1 MKKLIYVLS
10 LALMLC
16 LLPCTS
22 ALAENYEL
30 TTGGSS
36 KATATAIRV
45 DREYAAQLVG
55 SEVLYFKFTT
65 PNKKG
70 FYDFYAKN
78 INISTHSWAGDS
90 QVQFDLIDAVDEIF
104 VKHYAAIGGE
114 RSANLELDRNTTY
127 YVKVY
132 NRSPNDTPGNFKIKV
147 SFREDK
153 EGDRLGNAVSKRI
166 GEKVNASL
174 DGKDDIDYF
183 KIKTGA
189 YKEYDFDCKN
199 INISTHSWA
208 GDSQFRV
215 SICDAR
221 EEVLADYRLTYG
233 SDNKR
238 DGVTPLVTLNPNT
251 VYYIRIYNPQEGI
264 GNYTFTMSHHR
275 NSISQAA
282 VQVKNTYTYTGKA
295 ITPGVKVVY
304 GSTVLK
310 KGKDYSVA
318 YSNNKKPGIAT
329 AKITGI
335 GAYKGSYKATFKI
348 RPVQAKIQKLSV
360 KKRKITVKIAQDK
373 NASGYEIQY
382 AANSSFKS
390 AKKISVNGNKA
401 VTKQTPSLKAST
413 KYFVRVRSYKKVG
426 SQKITSVW
434 SAPKSIRTKK

>member
-1 MKKLIYVLS
+1 
-10 LALMLC
+10 MLC

-70 FYDFYAKN
+70 FYDFYA
-78 INISTHSWAGDS
+78 
-90 QVQFDLIDAVDEIF
+90 
-104 VKHYAAIGGE
+104 
-114 RSANLELDRNTTY
+114 
-127 YVKVY
+127 
-132 NRSPNDTPGNFKIKV
+132 
-147 SFREDK
+147 
-153 EGDRLGNAVSKRI
+153 
-166 GEKVNASL
+166 
-174 DGKDDIDYF
+174 
-183 KIKTGA
+183 
-189 YKEYDFDCKN
+189 KN